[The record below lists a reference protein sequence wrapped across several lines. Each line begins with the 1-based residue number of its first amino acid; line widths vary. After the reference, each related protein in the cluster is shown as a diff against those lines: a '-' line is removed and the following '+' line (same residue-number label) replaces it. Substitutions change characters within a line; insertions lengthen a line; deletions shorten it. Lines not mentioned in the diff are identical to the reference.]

1 MWQVTFGGLT
11 PLSWGFIAGTLV
23 LGWMAVNVL
32 GLTGN
37 RVMKKEML
45 RRLMAERGDT
55 SSPRWFVGF
64 ARPKFR
70 GLLDP
75 HEDVGWLIL
84 ESDRIVYWGESRR
97 IELHRDQIVR
107 VHVRPN
113 IHTIVGL
120 GRWVAVEAVLDGRPA
135 RLLIEP
141 REFPML
147 VQNLWLSGRIRREIE
162 AWAARTE

>member
-1 MWQVTFGGLT
+1 
-11 PLSWGFIAGTLV
+11 
-23 LGWMAVNVL
+23 MAVNVL

-37 RVMKKEML
+37 RFMKKEML
-45 RRLMAERGDT
+45 HRLNAERGD
-55 SSPRWFVGF
+55 SDSKKWFVGF

-84 ESDRIVYWGESRR
+84 ESDRIVYWGEARR

-107 VHVRPN
+107 VHVRAN
-113 IHTIVGL
+113 IHTLVGL

-147 VQNLWLSGRIRREIE
+147 IQNLWLSGRIRREIE
-162 AWAARTE
+162 AWAARTD